1 MTGKYRL
8 SLLFL
13 TMALADAAAG
23 APDQVRQRDLR
34 HLLIHDCGSCH
45 GTRLAG
51 GLGPALLPQDLVGK
65 PDEALAAIILNGVP
79 GSAMPPWRPFL
90 TEDETRWLVEIMK
103 RGLE

>member
-13 TMALADAAAG
+13 TIALADAAAG
-23 APDQVRQRDLR
+23 APDQARQRDLR

-45 GTRLAG
+45 GTRMAG
-51 GLGPALLPQDLVGK
+51 GLGPPLLPENLAAK
-65 PDEALAAIILNGVP
+65 PDEVLAAIILNGVP

-90 TEDETRWLVEIMK
+90 TEEETRWLVETLR
-103 RGLE
+103 RGIE